1 VRKILIFFIRAYQYI
16 ISPMLGPHCR
26 YYPTCSCYAQTA
38 LERHGV
44 IRGGWLA
51 VKRVGRCH
59 PWHPGGEDPVPE
71 KQDKNRDNANSVR

>member
-1 VRKILIFFIRAYQYI
+1 MRKILIFFIRAYQYI